1 MWMTVK
7 NILSSLIV
15 FFQRKICQQSCW
27 WMISQLNVGQFF
39 KGWQRLLVLCSRKM
53 VPCQMMKFLDP
64 SKLRFN
70 TYVINTAFYSPLQVK
85 RNFTSGHWVLGP
97 QGLIM
102 VMSCDMAMIQ
112 IGRFFQPHPNTTN
125 HIKISAKLSKFIS
138 EMGNFVKRR
147 KHSTKNKYC
156 INNID
161 LLFICYRIFL
171 IIFFCNL
178 FLTC

>member
-15 FFQRKICQQSCW
+15 FFRRKICQQSCW
-27 WMISQLNVGQFF
+27 WMISQLNGGRFF
-39 KGWQRLLVLCSRKM
+39 KGWKRLLVLCSRKM
-53 VPCQMMKFLDP
+53 PCQMMKFLGP

-70 TYVINTAFYSPLQVK
+70 TCVIDTAFYSPLQVK
-85 RNFTSGHWVLGP
+85 RNFTSGHWALGP

-156 INNID
+156 INIID